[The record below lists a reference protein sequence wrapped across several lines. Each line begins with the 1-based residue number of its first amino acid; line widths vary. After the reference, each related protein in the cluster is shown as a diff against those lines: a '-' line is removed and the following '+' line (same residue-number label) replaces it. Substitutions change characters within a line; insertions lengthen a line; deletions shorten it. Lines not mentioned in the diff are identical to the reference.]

1 MARGKNWT
9 AEDLEW
15 LQENWGSRSIP
26 FIAER
31 LNRSE
36 AAIKVKAA
44 RLSLGPALMG
54 GDWVSLN
61 QLAKAM
67 GYENG
72 CGYKV
77 RSWVEN
83 RQMPVHMKRVSKN
96 CFRVVYLDEFW
107 AWAEKNRAF
116 LDFSRFEPMALGLEP
131 DWVRDQRRKDRK
143 AFSLQRKDRWTP
155 DDDARLESLLESGR
169 YTYQQ
174 MSRELCRSCGAIQ
187 RRCADL
193 GLRLRPVR
201 ESPHC
206 VWLDTDFEVLADGIR
221 GGDSYTLIAEAIGKS
236 EKAVRGKVFATYLTE
251 NADKVRAMLGR
262 GKWGEN
268 APAPTVRQSMN
279 FYGKRK
285 GVQEAV
291 ARLCGLLSWR
301 RNQLAG
307 WDQYWQRKQCMLWD
321 DAKGCTAGEHDC
333 DSCVSFRRI
342 RPQYCVRCGETFIE
356 RQENKYCPACR
367 QARKKAAQR
376 RWART
381 HKGA

>member
-1 MARGKNWT
+1 MGIGKTWT
-9 AEDLEW
+9 AEELDW
-15 LQENWGSRSIP
+15 LRENWGARSIP
-26 FIAER
+26 YICGR

-36 AAIKVKAA
+36 YAVKIKAS
-44 RLSLGPALMG
+44 RLKLGPCLMG

-77 RSWVEN
+77 KSWIEN
-83 RQMPVHMKRVSKN
+83 RRMPVHMKRVSKN
-96 CFRVVYLDEFW
+96 RFRVVYLEEFW
-107 AWAEKNRAF
+107 EWAEKNRAF
-116 LDFSRFEPMALGLEP
+116 LDFSRFEPLALGLEP
-131 DWVRDQRRKDRK
+131 AWVLEQRRKD
-143 AFSLQRKDRWTP
+143 QRARAIQRMDRWTP
-155 DDDARLESLLESGR
+155 EEDARLKSLLEAGR
-169 YTYQQ
+169 HTYQQ
-174 MSRELCRSCGAIQ
+174 LSRELCRSCGAIQ

-193 GLRLRPVR
+193 GLKLRPVR
-201 ESPHC
+201 ESPHS
-206 VWLDTDFEVLADGIR
+206 VWTEGDFEILAAGIR
-221 GGDSYTLIAEAIGKS
+221 GGDSYSMIGEAVGKS
-236 EKAVRGKVFATYLTE
+236 EKAVRGKVYAVYLTE
-251 NADKVRAMLGR
+251 NADKVRALLGA

-268 APAPTVRQSMN
+268 APEPSLKQSMN

-291 ARLCGLLSWR
+291 SRLCGLLIWR

-321 DAKGCTAGEHDC
+321 DAKGCAAGEHDC
-333 DSCVSFRRI
+333 DSCASFRRI
-342 RPQYCVRCGETFIE
+342 RPQYCVRCGAAFIE
-356 RQENKYCPACR
+356 RAENQRCPACR